1 MGSEGG
7 VRGNWTSQQLIG
19 ELHRVLDLLGA
30 EDLCVVPAELVGDD
44 LKGLTSIGNRID
56 AESSRRLHHFD
67 KNQGYAPSGALTAQ
81 AWLRWQCNLTAATAS
96 EHVQVSR
103 QMASLPLTEMAFS
116 QGEISFR
123 HAALI
128 ARSASQLGEK
138 FDTQAETILVN
149 AATELDPWLLKRA
162 PLFLRHHL
170 EPDGVLADAN
180 LAHERRFLYLSQT
193 YDGIFRLDG
202 QLDADGGA
210 ALQTVLDALRAPPA
224 ADDHRTAPQRRADA
238 MADLARRQLDGGR
251 LPEVGGQKPHLMVT
265 VDMATL
271 AKAPGSPAAELEW
284 AQPIP
289 DGTGRRIRC
298 DCSITP
304 ILRRAESHQ
313 VEAGAPRR
321 AISPAEK
328 RALVARDKGCRFQGC
343 DRPPAWTDGHH
354 IIHWAD
360 GGSDELANLV
370 LLCRRHHYRVHEQ
383 GWRLWWG
390 ADGELIASP
399 PQLLRERGA
408 RVAGQVSHHLD
419 QTA

>member
-1 MGSEGG
+1 MCSEGG
-7 VRGNWTSQQLIG
+7 GRGEWTSQQLIG
-19 ELHRVLDLLGA
+19 ELNRILDSLSA
-30 EDLCVVPAELVGDD
+30 EDLCALPSASLGDD
-44 LKGLTSIGNRID
+44 LKGLGRVGSRID

-103 QMASLPLTEMAFS
+103 QMASLPLAEAAFS
-116 QGEISFR
+116 QGSISFR

-128 ARSASQLGEK
+128 ARTASQLGEK
-138 FDTQAETILVN
+138 FDSQAETILVN
-149 AATELDPWLLKRA
+149 AAKELDPWRLKRA
-162 PLFLRHHL
+162 TLFLRHCL

-180 LAHERRFLYLSQT
+180 LAHEHRSLYLSQT
-193 YDGIFRLDG
+193 YDGLFRIDGWLDG
-202 QLDADGGA
+202 EGGA
-210 ALQTVLDALRAPPA
+210 ALQTVLDSLMGPPA
-224 ADDHRTAPQRRADA
+224 ADDNRTAPQRRADA
-238 MADLARRQLDGGR
+238 MVDLARRQLDGGG

-271 AKAPGSPAAELEW
+271 SKQPGSPAAELDW

-289 DGTGRRIRC
+289 AETARRIAC

-304 ILRRAESHQ
+304 ILRGAESHQ
-313 VEAGAPRR
+313 VDAGATRR
-321 AISPAEK
+321 AISPAKK
-328 RALVARDKGCRFQGC
+328 RALVARDKGCRFEGC

-360 GGSDELANLV
+360 GGSDELPNLV
-370 LLCRRHHYRVHEQ
+370 LLCRRHHYRFHEE

-390 ADGELIASP
+390 ANGELVAVP
-399 PQLLRERGA
+399 P
-408 RVAGQVSHHLD
+408 
-419 QTA
+419 

>member
-1 MGSEGG
+1 MRSEGAS
-7 VRGNWTSQQLIG
+7 RGSWTSQQLI
-19 ELHRVLDLLGA
+19 EDLDRILDLLGA
-30 EDLCVVPAELVGDD
+30 EDLWSPPASSLRHHLKD
-44 LKGLTSIGNRID
+44 LSRKGSRID
-56 AESSRRLHHFD
+56 AESSRRLQHFD
-67 KNQGYAPSGALTAQ
+67 KNQGYAASGALTAQ

-103 QMASLPLTEMAFS
+103 QMASLPQTEAAFS

-138 FDTQAETILVN
+138 STSQAETILVN
-149 AATELDPWLLKRA
+149 AAKELDPWRLKRA
-162 PLFLRHHL
+162 TLFLRHHL

-180 LAHERRFLYLSQT
+180 EAHERRYLYLSQT

-210 ALQTVLDALRAPPA
+210 ALQTVLDALMGPPA

-238 MADLARRQLDGGR
+238 MADLAPRQLDGGQ
-251 LPEVGGQKPHLMVT
+251 LPQVGGQKPHLMVT

-284 AQPIP
+284 AQAVAAQ
-289 DGTGRRIRC
+289 TARRIAR
-298 DCSITP
+298 DSSITP
-304 ILRRAESHQ
+304 VFLGAESHE
-313 VEAGAPRR
+313 VEAGRRSRSIPAPT
-321 AISPAEK
+321 K
-328 RALVARDKGCRFQGC
+328 RALVVRDKGCRIPGC

-360 GGSDELANLV
+360 GGSDE
-370 LLCRRHHYRVHEQ
+370 
-383 GWRLWWG
+383 
-390 ADGELIASP
+390 
-399 PQLLRERGA
+399 
-408 RVAGQVSHHLD
+408 
-419 QTA
+419 

>member
-1 MGSEGG
+1 MRSEGAS
-7 VRGNWTSQQLIG
+7 RGSWTSQQLIQ
-19 ELHRVLDLLGA
+19 EIDRMLDLLRA
-30 EDLCVVPAELVGDD
+30 EDLHALPAESVGDD
-44 LKGLTSIGNRID
+44 IKGLSRIGSRID
-56 AESSRRLHHFD
+56 AESSRRLQHFD
-67 KNQGYAPSGALTAQ
+67 KNQGYAASGALTAQ

-103 QMASLPLTEMAFS
+103 QMASLPQTEAAFS

-138 FDTQAETILVN
+138 FDSQAETILVN
-149 AATELDPWLLKRA
+149 AAKELDPWRLKRA
-162 PLFLRHHL
+162 TLFLRHCL
-170 EPDGVLADAN
+170 EPDGVLADSN
-180 LAHERRFLYLSQT
+180 EAHERRYLYLSQT
-193 YDGIFRLDG
+193 YDGVFRLDG

-210 ALQTVLDALRAPPA
+210 ALQTVLDALMGPPA

-289 DGTGRRIRC
+289 AETARRIAC

-304 ILRRAESHQ
+304 ILRGAASHQ
-313 VEAGAPRR
+313 VEAGRTR
-321 AISPAEK
+321 QAISPAKK
-328 RALVARDKGCRFQGC
+328 RALAARDKGCRFQGC

-360 GGSDELANLV
+360 GGSDELANLI
-370 LLCRRHHYRVHEQ
+370 LLCRRHHYRFHEE

-390 ADGELIASP
+390 DEGELVAVP
-399 PQLLRERGA
+399 P
-408 RVAGQVSHHLD
+408 
-419 QTA
+419 